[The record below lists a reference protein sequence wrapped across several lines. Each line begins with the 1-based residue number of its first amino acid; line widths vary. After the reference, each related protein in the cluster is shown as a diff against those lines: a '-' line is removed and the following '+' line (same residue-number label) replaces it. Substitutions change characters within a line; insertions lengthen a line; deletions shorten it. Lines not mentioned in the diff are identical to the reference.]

1 MFKFK
6 IDFRKNEGCI
16 IESIFVECS
25 MRLTYFAIQDMIYG
39 KYPNSVIEKVS
50 LVEID
55 ADGQKKLLEW

>member
-6 IDFRKNEGCI
+6 IDFRKNEKCI

-25 MRLTYFAIQDMIYG
+25 MPLTYFAIQDMIYG
-39 KYPNSVIEKVS
+39 KYPSATIEKVS